1 MTLSF
6 YEQHQSIALQLKTYW
21 GTGEGETKCC
31 AKCCLKVYM
40 TQFFLMKEH
49 QTLERLGLIIFY
61 ISSSSRVT
69 IV

>member
-1 MTLSF
+1 MTFSF

-40 TQFFLMKEH
+40 TISFLMKEH
-49 QTLERLGLIIFY
+49 QTLERLG
-61 ISSSSRVT
+61 
-69 IV
+69 